1 MGVKMLVIDDDD
13 DVLESC
19 RVIFTD
25 EGYDV
30 VTTNSPDQG
39 LRLFS
44 DSNFDVVLCDWKMPQ
59 FDGVDGASRKADHWK
74 NICYILPNYGI
85 CGHRI

>member
-1 MGVKMLVIDDDD
+1 MALKMLVIDDDD

-19 RVIFTD
+19 RVIFTG

-39 LRLFS
+39 LQLLS
-44 DSNFDVVLCDWKMPQ
+44 DSNFDVVLCDWKMPH
-59 FDGVDGASRKADHWK
+59 FDGMV
-74 NICYILPNYGI
+74 IPL
-85 CGHRI
+85 